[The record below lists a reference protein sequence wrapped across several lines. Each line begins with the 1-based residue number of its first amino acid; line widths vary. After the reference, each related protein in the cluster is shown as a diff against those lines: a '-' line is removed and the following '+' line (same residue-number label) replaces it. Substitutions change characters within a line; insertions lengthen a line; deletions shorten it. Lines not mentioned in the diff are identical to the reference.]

1 MQEQRSL
8 VRLKFPKRYATH
20 IGTRS
25 ACKQGV
31 MKAKPRISRL
41 CKLVFRAY
49 KVQRMHDSELFFKC
63 CVVHVDHGTP
73 QISASY

>member
-1 MQEQRSL
+1 
-8 VRLKFPKRYATH
+8 
-20 IGTRS
+20 
-25 ACKQGV
+25 

-63 CVVHVDHGTP
+63 CVVHADHGTP